1 MKRYLSIGCLIA
13 IIFIAG
19 CGDIGE
25 VSAPPST
32 QGPDSG
38 RGSLLITTPDTHQY
52 QTNLSSIKLSGQAFV
67 PDEVS
72 CGHFFEPVPPSY
84 KVTWTNFA
92 NGASGTAEAKVNCLV
107 FVFTY
112 WEATNIPLSP
122 GENKITVTA
131 DDSLGNIGRDTI
143 TVILTQ

>member
-13 IIFIAG
+13 ILCIAG
-19 CGDIGE
+19 CGDRGP
-25 VSAPPST
+25 SAPPST

-52 QTNLSSIKLSGQAFV
+52 QTNLSSIKLLGQAFV
-67 PDEVS
+67 PDGVS
-72 CGHFFEPVPPSY
+72 CGHFTEPVPPGY
-84 KVTWTNFA
+84 NVTWTNFA
-92 NGASGTAEAKVNCLV
+92 NGRSGTAGANVNCLLI
-107 FVFTY
+107 VFTH
-112 WEATNIPLSP
+112 WETTDIPLSP

-143 TVILTQ
+143 TVNLTQ